1 LTVPGRPP
9 DDTDPAVADTSI
21 LDASEAGERA
31 RGGQAVAGAADAADA
46 VGEPPSAAAAGRG
59 KGPRQVR
66 AGDTLGRYE
75 LGDELGEGGMAT
87 VFRARDRELRR
98 DVAVKVLF
106 PHLARRADVVRR
118 FHREA
123 RAAAGLEHPNILRIY
138 DVGGAEADDPPY
150 IVMELIRGRT
160 LLQEI
165 EQRGAMLA
173 EIAACIGAL
182 LGDALAA
189 AHAAGVIHRDIKPA
203 NVLIAPGGR
212 LLLADFGVARL
223 ETEDSLVTRT
233 GALLGT
239 PAYMSPEQATGDT
252 ATTKSDLY
260 SLGATLYQLA
270 TGALPYSGSPAKVM
284 SMIALG
290 QLVAPVRRRP
300 ACGPDL
306 SRLIERLMA
315 VEPSARAASATA
327 IAAELRGLAA
337 AGGLGDATEEL
348 AAYFEDPDGFLR
360 SRTPTVVTALVTAAR
375 AAVADTRLPRAMAL
389 ADRASALAPADPSV
403 TALVQTVT
411 EGGQASRRRRRLAI
425 GGIAAVLAGG
435 VTAAGWRLAP
445 AAGHLLDAPGPSDA
459 PGAVDVATILAGDV
473 DAPAVPAMTPGDAR
487 VELAIDARGSAITPM
502 PATPMPATD
511 AGERHPRDAGLAMPA
526 TGRPALPDAAAPAI
540 DAASPQDPPVIDAAI
555 DPTVLT
561 GEDSRSAGN
570 AAGRP
575 PPRDSAP
582 LIEPAGAVA
591 HVIVRNDVWC
601 NVWIDR
607 SNRGNQRNEP
617 LEVSAG
623 HHVVRCVNP
632 AGEWTQEI
640 DVAPGV
646 TRTLTG
652 TLLRELEVTLAVDA
666 TIDGKRYTRGTVVK
680 LKPGNVE
687 VVAGGR
693 KQFITFRGNC
703 TLKDVPELGCYL

>member
-1 LTVPGRPP
+1 VPGGPP
-9 DDTDPAVADTSI
+9 DDTDPAIAATPPVDPG
-21 LDASEAGERA
+21 DAGEPA
-31 RGGQAVAGAADAADA
+31 SSGA
-46 VGEPPSAAAAGRG
+46 PPRG

-106 PHLARRADVVRR
+106 PHLARRADVVHR

-123 RAAAGLEHPNILRIY
+123 RAAASLEHPNILRIY
-138 DVGGAEADDPPY
+138 DVGGAEGDDPPY

-239 PAYMSPEQATGDT
+239 PAYMSPEQASGDT
-252 ATTKSDLY
+252 ATTRSDLY

-315 VEPSARAASATA
+315 VDPSARAASATVV
-327 IAAELRGLAA
+327 AAELRTLAA
-337 AGGLGDATEEL
+337 GGGLGDATEEL
-348 AAYFEDPDGFLR
+348 AAYFEDPEGFLR
-360 SRTPTVVTALVTAAR
+360 SRTPTVVTALVTAAKV
-375 AAVADTRLPRAMAL
+375 AVADAKLPRAMAL

-403 TALVQTVT
+403 TALVATVT
-411 EGGQASRRRRRLAI
+411 EGGQVSRRRHRLAI
-425 GGIAAVLAGG
+425 GGIAVVLAGG
-435 VTAAGWRLAP
+435 TAAAGWRLARAP
-445 AAGHLLDAPGPSDA
+445 MATRLLDAPGLSDA
-459 PGAVDVATILAGDV
+459 AAISPGDAESSPGDTAVAR
-473 DAPAVPAMTPGDAR
+473 DAAAIPAVPASDAR
-487 VELAIDARGSAITPM
+487 EPALDAPRAPVPPRPPS
-502 PATPMPATD
+502 D
-511 AGERHPRDAGLAMPA
+511 AAARPPRDAVVAMTVPPLPA
-526 TGRPALPDAAAPAI
+526 ATPSDAAPPL
-540 DAASPQDPPVIDAAI
+540 DAAPPHDPPELDA
-555 DPTVLT
+555 
-561 GEDSRSAGN
+561 
-570 AAGRP
+570 
-575 PPRDSAP
+575 
-582 LIEPAGAVA
+582 AGAVA
-591 HVIVRNDVWC
+591 HVIVRNDLWC

-607 SNRGNQRNEP
+607 TNRGNQRNEP
-617 LEVSAG
+617 IEVTAG

-666 TIDGKRYTRGTVVK
+666 TIDGKRYPRGSVVK

-687 VVAGGR
+687 VVVAGR